1 MRRVRKLKVPRSL
14 KSCPSCGYTDGFHVM
29 FSRPRGSAKHFRML
43 LVCPMC
49 SDVFDMGLRL
59 DAPDGD

>member
-1 MRRVRKLKVPRSL
+1 MRRVRKISVERHLR
-14 KSCPSCGYTDGFHVM
+14 SCPSCGHTEGFHVM
-29 FSRPRGSAKHFRML
+29 FSRARDTSKQFRVL

-59 DAPDGD
+59 DTRQGE